1 LHAANTNANADASP
15 AARLVASLRS
25 APNGGEHAAIFLGA
39 AVLAHPQAS
48 LLIDKCQTLAQAL
61 GCRFGVLPVG
71 ANGVGGYI
79 AGALPTSG
87 GPGGAALFNET
98 HAAYLLVHLEP
109 SLDLA
114 MAPAAVQTLQAA
126 RDISGVVAL
135 TAYRS
140 AAESVASLML
150 PIAPFTETSGSFV
163 NLEGRLQSF
172 QAAVPPQGATRPGWK
187 VLRVLGNLLDVPGF
201 DQSSSEEVLQSLG
214 NVASPGE
221 ILPNLPSLSV
231 TGLPREVAVG
241 DQGGFERIGE
251 MSIYMADP
259 IARRSPPLLETRSS
273 AAPRVAMHPEDLAA
287 IGASADMLLNL
298 ETGGHRVQLLP
309 VADPSLARG
318 VVRVPIGHPGLEA
331 INMTG
336 GHLNVSIAKQRVA
349 VGAA

>member
-1 LHAANTNANADASP
+1 
-15 AARLVASLRS
+15 
-25 APNGGEHAAIFLGA
+25 
-39 AVLAHPQAS
+39 
-48 LLIDKCQTLAQAL
+48 
-61 GCRFGVLPVG
+61 
-71 ANGVGGYI
+71 
-79 AGALPTSG
+79 
-87 GPGGAALFNET
+87 
-98 HAAYLLVHLEP
+98 
-109 SLDLA
+109 
-114 MAPAAVQTLQAA
+114 
-126 RDISGVVAL
+126 VVAL

-201 DQSSSEEVLQSLG
+201 DQSSSEEVLQSLV

-221 ILPNLPSLSV
+221 ILPNLPTLSV
-231 TGLPREVAVG
+231 TGLPRELAVG

-309 VADPSLARG
+309 VVDPSLARG